1 MKTLS
6 HFKHAYFYTPVLRYS
21 ENMRPFTLVSEYS
34 PKGDQPEAISRL
46 TEGIDKG
53 VKHQT
58 LLGVTGSGKTF
69 TIANVIQNV
78 QRPTLV
84 IAHNKTL
91 AAQLFSEFRE
101 FFPNNAVEYFVSYYD
116 YYQPEAY
123 LPTTDTYIEKD
134 ASINDEIERLRLSAT
149 RSLLERR
156 DVIVVSSVSCI
167 YSLGSPQEWRAM
179 TVMLTVGDEI
189 DRSALFADLINI
201 QYERNDI
208 EPSQGTFR
216 SKGDTIEIFPAQ
228 EKRGIRIELFG
239 DEIDRIAYFEPL
251 TGKVQEE
258 LGKGETLA
266 IYPAKHFVM
275 PQEYIDRALVE
286 IEEELQEQ
294 LARLRAENKLLEAQ
308 RLEQRTKF
316 DMEMIKELGYC
327 SGIENYSR
335 HFDGR
340 KPGEPPS
347 SLLDFFPED
356 YLMVIDESHVTIP
369 QIRGMYNGDRARKE
383 SLVTYG
389 FRLPSALDNR
399 PLKYDEFA
407 KHINTVIYV
416 SATPAEYEVEMSKF
430 VVEQIIRPTG
440 LVDPQITIRPVEN
453 QVDDLI
459 GEVSRVTAKGYR
471 TLVTTLTKRMAEE
484 LTDYLHELG
493 VRVRYMHSDID
504 TIQRTEIIRSLRK
517 GDFDVLVGINLLRE
531 GLDIPEVALVA
542 ILDADKEGFLRS
554 ERSLIQT
561 IGRASRNA
569 EGRVILY
576 ADNITGSIERA
587 VNETNRRRKL
597 QMEFNE
603 QHGIIPQTIRKALQ
617 RELVEVDDTVVPEAL
632 VLAEDRSEKEVAGM
646 IIDLEA
652 EMHLAAKNLE
662 FERAAEL
669 RDMIKE
675 LRTSYSL

>member
-1 MKTLS
+1 
-6 HFKHAYFYTPVLRYS
+6 
-21 ENMRPFTLVSEYS
+21 MRPFTLVSDYS

-46 TEGIDKG
+46 TEGINKG

-69 TIANVIQNV
+69 TVANVIQNV

-101 FFPNNAVEYFVSYYD
+101 FFPDNAVEYFVSYYD

-134 ASINDEIERLRLSAT
+134 ASINEEIERLRLSAT
-149 RSLLERR
+149 KSLMERR

-167 YSLGSPQEWRAM
+167 YSLGSPQEWQAM
-179 TVMLTVGDEI
+179 TVMLTVGEEI
-189 DRSALFADLINI
+189 DRSTLFADLINI

-208 EPSQGTFR
+208 EPAQGTFR
-216 SKGDTIEIFPAQ
+216 SRGDTIEIFPAQ

-239 DEIDRIAYFEPL
+239 DEIERIAYFEPL

-258 LGKGETLA
+258 LGMGDTLA

-275 PQEYIDRALVE
+275 PQEYIDKALVD
-286 IEEELQEQ
+286 IEEELTGQ

-316 DMEMIKELGYC
+316 DMEMIRELGYC

-407 KHINTVIYV
+407 RHINTVVYV
-416 SATPAEYEVEMSKF
+416 SATPAEYEVEMSKS

-440 LVDPQITIRPVEN
+440 LVDPEITIRPVEN

-459 GEVSRVTAKGYR
+459 GEISKTTAKGYR

-484 LTDYLHELG
+484 LTEYLHELG
-493 VRVRYMHSDID
+493 VKVRYMHSDID
-504 TIQRTEIIRSLRK
+504 TIERTEIIRSLRK

-597 QMEFNE
+597 QVEFNE
-603 QHGIIPQTIRKALQ
+603 KHGIIPQTIKKALQ
-617 RELVEVDDTVVPEAL
+617 RELVEVDETAIPEAL
-632 VLAEDRSEKEVAGM
+632 LLAEDKSEKEVADM

>member
-1 MKTLS
+1 
-6 HFKHAYFYTPVLRYS
+6 
-21 ENMRPFTLVSEYS
+21 MRPFTLISDYS
-34 PKGDQPEAISRL
+34 PKGDQPEAISKL
-46 TEGIDKG
+46 ADGISKG
-53 VKHQT
+53 LKHQT

-78 QRPTLV
+78 QKPTLV

-134 ASINDEIERLRLSAT
+134 ASINEEIERLRLSAT
-149 RSLLERR
+149 RSLMERR

-179 TVMLTVGDEI
+179 TVMLTVGEEI
-189 DRSALFADLINI
+189 NRSTLFADLINI

-208 EPSQGTFR
+208 EPAQGTFR
-216 SKGDTIEIFPAQ
+216 SRGDTIEVFPAQ
-228 EKRGIRIELFG
+228 DKRGIRIELFG
-239 DEIDRIAYFEPL
+239 DQIDRITYFEPL

-258 LGKGETLA
+258 LGMGETLA

-275 PQEYIDRALVE
+275 PQEYIDKALVE
-286 IEEELQEQ
+286 IEEELKGQ
-294 LARLRAENKLLEAQ
+294 LSRLRAENKLLEAQ

-316 DMEMIKELGYC
+316 DLEMIKELGYC

-356 YLMVIDESHVTIP
+356 YLLVIDESHVTIP

-383 SLVTYG
+383 SLVAYG

-416 SATPAEYEVEMSKF
+416 SATPAEYEVEISKS

-440 LVDPQITIRPVEN
+440 LVDPDITIRPVEN

-459 GEVSRVTAKGYR
+459 GEISKMTAKGYR
-471 TLVTTLTKRMAEE
+471 ILVTTLTKRMAEE

-517 GDFDVLVGINLLRE
+517 GDFDVLIGINLLRE

-576 ADNITGSIERA
+576 ADKITGSIERA
-587 VNETNRRRKL
+587 VNETNRRRRL

-603 QHGIIPQTIRKALQ
+603 KHGIIPQTIRKALQ
-617 RELVEVDDTVVPEAL
+617 RELVEVDETAIPEAL
-632 VLAEDRSEKEVAGM
+632 LLAEDKSEKEVADM

>member
-1 MKTLS
+1 
-6 HFKHAYFYTPVLRYS
+6 
-21 ENMRPFTLVSEYS
+21 MRPFTLVSEYC

-46 TEGIDKG
+46 TEGINKG
-53 VKHQT
+53 AKHQT

-78 QRPTLV
+78 QQPTLV

-149 RSLLERR
+149 RSLMERR

-179 TVMLTVGDEI
+179 TVMLTVGEEI

-216 SKGDTIEIFPAQ
+216 SKGDTIEVFPAQ

-239 DEIDRIAYFEPL
+239 DEIERIAYFEPL

-258 LGKGETLA
+258 LGTGETLG

-275 PQEYIDRALVE
+275 PQEYIDKALVE
-286 IEEELQEQ
+286 IEEELRGQ
-294 LARLRAENKLLEAQ
+294 LARLRAENKLLEVQ

-407 KHINTVIYV
+407 KHINNVIYV
-416 SATPAEYEVEMSKF
+416 SATPAEYEVEMSKS

-440 LVDPQITIRPVEN
+440 LVDPQITIRPVGN

-459 GEVSRVTAKGYR
+459 GEVSKVTEKGYR

-493 VRVRYMHSDID
+493 IRVRYMHSGID

-617 RELVEVDDTVVPEAL
+617 RELVEVEDSVVSEAL
-632 VLAEDRSEKEVAGM
+632 ALAEDKSEKEMADM

-675 LRTSYSL
+675 LRASYSL

>member
-1 MKTLS
+1 
-6 HFKHAYFYTPVLRYS
+6 
-21 ENMRPFTLVSEYS
+21 MRPFTLISDYF
-34 PKGDQPEAISRL
+34 PKGDQPEAISKL
-46 TEGIDKG
+46 ADGISKG
-53 VKHQT
+53 LKHQT

-78 QRPTLV
+78 QKPTLV

-134 ASINDEIERLRLSAT
+134 ASINEEIERLRLSAT
-149 RSLLERR
+149 RSLMERR

-179 TVMLTVGDEI
+179 TVMLTVGEEI
-189 DRSALFADLINI
+189 NRSTLFADLINI

-208 EPSQGTFR
+208 EPAQGTFR
-216 SKGDTIEIFPAQ
+216 SRGDTIEVFPAQ
-228 EKRGIRIELFG
+228 DKRGIRVELFG
-239 DEIDRIAYFEPL
+239 DQIDRIAYFEPL

-258 LGKGETLA
+258 LGMGETLA

-275 PQEYIDRALVE
+275 PQEYIDKALVE
-286 IEEELQEQ
+286 IEEELKGQ
-294 LARLRAENKLLEAQ
+294 LSRLRAENKLLEAQ

-316 DMEMIKELGYC
+316 DLEMIKELGYC

-356 YLMVIDESHVTIP
+356 YLLVIDESHVTIP

-383 SLVTYG
+383 SLVAYG

-416 SATPAEYEVEMSKF
+416 SATPAEYEVEISKS

-440 LVDPQITIRPVEN
+440 LVDPDITIRPVEN

-459 GEVSRVTAKGYR
+459 GEISKMTAKGYR
-471 TLVTTLTKRMAEE
+471 ILVTTLTKRMAEE

-504 TIQRTEIIRSLRK
+504 TIQRTDIIRSLRK
-517 GDFDVLVGINLLRE
+517 GDFDVLIGINLLRE

-576 ADNITGSIERA
+576 ADKITGSIERA
-587 VNETNRRRKL
+587 VNETNRRRRL

-603 QHGIIPQTIRKALQ
+603 KHGIIPQTIRKALQ
-617 RELVEVDDTVVPEAL
+617 RELVEVDETAIPEAL
-632 VLAEDRSEKEVAGM
+632 LLAEDKSEREVADM

>member
-1 MKTLS
+1 
-6 HFKHAYFYTPVLRYS
+6 
-21 ENMRPFTLVSEYS
+21 MRPFTLISDYS
-34 PKGDQPEAISRL
+34 PKGDQPEAISKL
-46 TEGIDKG
+46 ADGISKG
-53 VKHQT
+53 LKHQT

-78 QRPTLV
+78 QKPTLV

-134 ASINDEIERLRLSAT
+134 ASINEEIERLRLSAT
-149 RSLLERR
+149 RSLMERS

-179 TVMLTVGDEI
+179 TVMLTVGEEI
-189 DRSALFADLINI
+189 NRSTLFADLINI

-208 EPSQGTFR
+208 EPAQGTFR
-216 SKGDTIEIFPAQ
+216 SRGDTIEVFPAQ
-228 EKRGIRIELFG
+228 DKRGIRIELFG
-239 DEIDRIAYFEPL
+239 DQMDRIAYFEPL

-258 LGKGETLA
+258 LGMGETLA

-275 PQEYIDRALVE
+275 PQEYIDKALVE
-286 IEEELQEQ
+286 IEEELKGQ
-294 LARLRAENKLLEAQ
+294 LSRLRAENKLLEVQ

-316 DMEMIKELGYC
+316 DLEMIKELGYC

-383 SLVTYG
+383 SLVAYG

-416 SATPAEYEVEMSKF
+416 SATPAEYEVEISKS

-440 LVDPQITIRPVEN
+440 LVDPDITIRPVEN

-459 GEVSRVTAKGYR
+459 GEISKMTAKGYR
-471 TLVTTLTKRMAEE
+471 ILVTTLTKRMAEE

-517 GDFDVLVGINLLRE
+517 GDFDVLIGINLLRE

-576 ADNITGSIERA
+576 ADKITGSIERA
-587 VNETNRRRKL
+587 VNETNRRRRL

-603 QHGIIPQTIRKALQ
+603 KHGIIPQTIRKALQ
-617 RELVEVDDTVVPEAL
+617 RELVEVDETAIPEAL
-632 VLAEDRSEKEVAGM
+632 LLAEDKSEKEVADM

>member
-1 MKTLS
+1 
-6 HFKHAYFYTPVLRYS
+6 
-21 ENMRPFTLVSEYS
+21 MRPFTLVSEYS
-34 PKGDQPEAISRL
+34 PKGDQPETISRL

-179 TVMLTVGDEI
+179 TVMLTVGEEI

-258 LGKGETLA
+258 LGMGETLA

-275 PQEYIDRALVE
+275 PQEYIDRALID
-286 IEEELQEQ
+286 IEEELRVQ
-294 LARLRAENKLLEAQ
+294 LARLRDENKLLEAQ

-399 PLKYDEFA
+399 PLKYDEFS

-416 SATPAEYEVEMSKF
+416 SATPAEYEVEMSKS

-440 LVDPQITIRPVEN
+440 LVDPQITIRPVGN

-459 GEVSRVTAKGYR
+459 GEVSRMTAKGYR

-617 RELVEVDDTVVPEAL
+617 RELVEVDETVVPEVL
-632 VLAEDRSEKEVAGM
+632 VLAEDRSEKEVADM

-675 LRTSYSL
+675 LRTNYSL

>member
-1 MKTLS
+1 
-6 HFKHAYFYTPVLRYS
+6 
-21 ENMRPFTLVSEYS
+21 MRPFTLVSDYS

-46 TEGIDKG
+46 TEGINKG

-69 TIANVIQNV
+69 TVANVIQNV

-134 ASINDEIERLRLSAT
+134 ASINEEIERLRLSAT
-149 RSLLERR
+149 KSLMERR

-179 TVMLTVGDEI
+179 TVMLTVGEEI
-189 DRSALFADLINI
+189 DRSTLFADLINI

-208 EPSQGTFR
+208 EPAQGTFR
-216 SKGDTIEIFPAQ
+216 SRGDTIEIFPAQ

-239 DEIDRIAYFEPL
+239 DEIERIAYFEPL

-258 LGKGETLA
+258 LGMGETLA

-275 PQEYIDRALVE
+275 PQEYIDKALVD
-286 IEEELQEQ
+286 IEEELTGQ

-316 DMEMIKELGYC
+316 DMEMIRELGYC

-340 KPGEPPS
+340 KPGQPPS

-407 KHINTVIYV
+407 RHINTVVYV
-416 SATPAEYEVEMSKF
+416 SATPAEYEVELSKS

-440 LVDPQITIRPVEN
+440 LVDPEITIRPVEN

-459 GEVSRVTAKGYR
+459 GEISKTTAKGYR

-484 LTDYLHELG
+484 LTEYLHELG
-493 VRVRYMHSDID
+493 VKVRYMHSDID
-504 TIQRTEIIRSLRK
+504 TIERTEIIRSLRK

-603 QHGIIPQTIRKALQ
+603 KHGIIPQTIKKALQ
-617 RELVEVDDTVVPEAL
+617 RELVEVDETAIPEAL
-632 VLAEDRSEKEVAGM
+632 LLAEDKSEKEVADM

>member
-1 MKTLS
+1 
-6 HFKHAYFYTPVLRYS
+6 
-21 ENMRPFTLVSEYS
+21 
-34 PKGDQPEAISRL
+34 
-46 TEGIDKG
+46 
-53 VKHQT
+53 
-58 LLGVTGSGKTF
+58 
-69 TIANVIQNV
+69 
-78 QRPTLV
+78 V

-134 ASINDEIERLRLSAT
+134 ASINEEIERLRLSAT
-149 RSLLERR
+149 RSLMERR

-179 TVMLTVGDEI
+179 TVMLTVGEEI
-189 DRSALFADLINI
+189 NRSTLFADLINI

-208 EPSQGTFR
+208 EPAQGTFR
-216 SKGDTIEIFPAQ
+216 SRGDTIEVFPAQ
-228 EKRGIRIELFG
+228 DKRGIRVELFG
-239 DEIDRIAYFEPL
+239 DQIDRIAYFEPL
-251 TGKVQEE
+251 TGKIQEE
-258 LGKGETLA
+258 LGMGETLA

-275 PQEYIDRALVE
+275 PQEYIDKALVE
-286 IEEELQEQ
+286 IEEELKGQ
-294 LARLRAENKLLEAQ
+294 LSRLRAENKLLEVQ

-316 DMEMIKELGYC
+316 DLEMIKELGYC

-383 SLVTYG
+383 SLVSYG

-416 SATPAEYEVEMSKF
+416 SATPAEYELEISKS

-440 LVDPQITIRPVEN
+440 LVDPDITIRPVEN

-459 GEVSRVTAKGYR
+459 GEISKMTAKGYR
-471 TLVTTLTKRMAEE
+471 ILVTTLTKRMAEE

-576 ADNITGSIERA
+576 ADKITGSIERA
-587 VNETNRRRKL
+587 VNETNRRRRL

-603 QHGIIPQTIRKALQ
+603 KHGIIPQTIRKALQ
-617 RELVEVDDTVVPEAL
+617 RELVEVDETAIPEAL
-632 VLAEDRSEKEVAGM
+632 LLAEDKSEREVADM

>member
-1 MKTLS
+1 
-6 HFKHAYFYTPVLRYS
+6 
-21 ENMRPFTLVSEYS
+21 MRPFTLVSEYS

-239 DEIDRIAYFEPL
+239 DEIDRIAYF
-251 TGKVQEE
+251 
-258 LGKGETLA
+258 
-266 IYPAKHFVM
+266 
-275 PQEYIDRALVE
+275 
-286 IEEELQEQ
+286 
-294 LARLRAENKLLEAQ
+294 
-308 RLEQRTKF
+308 
-316 DMEMIKELGYC
+316 
-327 SGIENYSR
+327 
-335 HFDGR
+335 
-340 KPGEPPS
+340 
-347 SLLDFFPED
+347 
-356 YLMVIDESHVTIP
+356 
-369 QIRGMYNGDRARKE
+369 
-383 SLVTYG
+383 
-389 FRLPSALDNR
+389 
-399 PLKYDEFA
+399 
-407 KHINTVIYV
+407 
-416 SATPAEYEVEMSKF
+416 
-430 VVEQIIRPTG
+430 
-440 LVDPQITIRPVEN
+440 
-453 QVDDLI
+453 
-459 GEVSRVTAKGYR
+459 
-471 TLVTTLTKRMAEE
+471 
-484 LTDYLHELG
+484 
-493 VRVRYMHSDID
+493 
-504 TIQRTEIIRSLRK
+504 
-517 GDFDVLVGINLLRE
+517 
-531 GLDIPEVALVA
+531 
-542 ILDADKEGFLRS
+542 
-554 ERSLIQT
+554 
-561 IGRASRNA
+561 
-569 EGRVILY
+569 
-576 ADNITGSIERA
+576 
-587 VNETNRRRKL
+587 
-597 QMEFNE
+597 
-603 QHGIIPQTIRKALQ
+603 
-617 RELVEVDDTVVPEAL
+617 
-632 VLAEDRSEKEVAGM
+632 
-646 IIDLEA
+646 
-652 EMHLAAKNLE
+652 
-662 FERAAEL
+662 
-669 RDMIKE
+669 
-675 LRTSYSL
+675 

>member
-1 MKTLS
+1 
-6 HFKHAYFYTPVLRYS
+6 
-21 ENMRPFTLVSEYS
+21 MRPFTLVSDYS

-46 TEGIDKG
+46 TEGINKG

-69 TIANVIQNV
+69 TVANVIQNV

-134 ASINDEIERLRLSAT
+134 ASINEEIERLRLSAT
-149 RSLLERR
+149 KSLMERR

-179 TVMLTVGDEI
+179 TVMLTVGEEI
-189 DRSALFADLINI
+189 DRSTLFADLINI

-208 EPSQGTFR
+208 EPAQGTFR
-216 SKGDTIEIFPAQ
+216 SRGDTIEIFPAQ

-239 DEIDRIAYFEPL
+239 DEIERIAYFEPL
-251 TGKVQEE
+251 TGKVQDE
-258 LGKGETLA
+258 LGMGETLA

-275 PQEYIDRALVE
+275 PQEYIDKALVD
-286 IEEELQEQ
+286 IEEELTGQ

-316 DMEMIKELGYC
+316 DMEMIRELGYC

-407 KHINTVIYV
+407 RHINTVIYV
-416 SATPAEYEVEMSKF
+416 SATPAEYEVEMSKS

-440 LVDPQITIRPVEN
+440 LVDPEITIRPVEN

-459 GEVSRVTAKGYR
+459 GEISKTTTKGYR

-484 LTDYLHELG
+484 LTEYLHELG
-493 VRVRYMHSDID
+493 VKVRYMHSDID
-504 TIQRTEIIRSLRK
+504 TIERTEIIRSLRK

-587 VNETNRRRKL
+587 VNETSRRRKL

-603 QHGIIPQTIRKALQ
+603 IHGIIPQTIKKALQ
-617 RELVEVDDTVVPEAL
+617 RELVEVDETATPEVL
-632 VLAEDRSEKEVAGM
+632 LLAEDKSEKEVADM